1 MTGRLIL
8 FIITLI
14 FILVMNA
21 KDFNNLNKGVT
32 SYIQAESGLLDTII
46 ALGFTPVLLGLNLED
61 GWVWVIIFILETV
74 YISIYT
80 FFYLKIRKKQE
91 EELNELYEEIR
102 KKRKFESVIKEEE
115 SQNEKIK

>member
-21 KDFNNLNKGVT
+21 KDFIELNAGVT
-32 SYIQAESGLLDTII
+32 DYIQSQSGLLDTII
-46 ALGFTPVLLGLNLED
+46 ALVCIPIVLDLKLED
-61 GWVWVIIFILETV
+61 GGVWVILILETV

-80 FFYLKIRKKQE
+80 FFYFKIRKKQE
-91 EELNELYEEIR
+91 EEINKIFEAIR
-102 KKRKFESVIKEEE
+102 KKRKFDRVIKDEE
-115 SQNEKIK
+115 SYNKKTK